1 MLEAMRTAWRKWRVN
16 RRQYQIDRAM
26 YKAGGGRD
34 PRHGG
39 MDGGKRSDSDINQI
53 GSGGGGAAP

>member
-1 MLEAMRTAWRKWRVN
+1 MLERLRDSWGKWRESC
-16 RRQYQIDRAM
+16 RQYQIDRAM

-39 MDGGKRSDSDINQI
+39 SDGGTRDGDIQNI
-53 GSGGGGAAP
+53 GGGPGPTAP